1 MIKASKGNLEV
12 MGTQSQVMAELSTI
26 VSALNEQDE
35 IGTIIAVA
43 LGLGIEK
50 KDIRKIIGELRDE
63 D

>member
-1 MIKASKGNLEV
+1 MIKANKGNLEV

>member
-1 MIKASKGNLEV
+1 MIKANKGNLEV
-12 MGTQSQVMAELSTI
+12 VGTQSQVMAELSTI

>member
-1 MIKASKGNLEV
+1 MIKANKGKLEV
-12 MGTQSQVMAELSTI
+12 IGTQSQVMAELSTI
-26 VSALNEQDE
+26 VGALNEQDE

-50 KDIRKIIGELRDE
+50 EDIRKVIGELKDE